1 MDCKTLAQ
9 TGAIARY
16 CGKLS
21 GLYPKNNDFEGAL
34 IDQIIE
40 ASQDINYMVSI
51 SNRDKDPKKKKL
63 AREILASKHL
73 PKMFKFLEELIKN
86 NKKSPWFV
94 GGKLT
99 IADLAVWRLLGWLS
113 SGKLDG
119 VPTDILQPY
128 NNLIN
133 MRKKVYQHPKV
144 QEWMLIKYGKKI

>member
-1 MDCKTLAQ
+1 
-9 TGAIARY
+9 
-16 CGKLS
+16 
-21 GLYPKNNDFEGAL
+21 
-34 IDQIIE
+34 
-40 ASQDINYMVSI
+40 MVSI

-94 GGKLT
+94 GSKLT

-119 VPTDILQPY
+119 VEIALQHFFV
-128 NNLIN
+128 NTNFGFIFNCFIHFSTSFIN
-133 MRKKVYQHPKV
+133 
-144 QEWMLIKYGKKI
+144 EL